1 MLLSE
6 NQQRASQERN
16 GIIHRWKIS
25 SVKTIE
31 LQYVLPEGAIACSAS
46 LDLANVLTD
55 VNEANY
61 MTKEEIIQSVI
72 DFRDSAMQLLE
83 AEIREGGKLK
93 IDSASRRR
101 IIDSIRAAQHDAY
114 HELRTEF
121 KEELASD
128 ASDSELLETVDRARI
143 LPELILS
150 NSNID
155 TIDTKSRVN
164 LENVRT
170 ALDKLEEQHR
180 ILTELDEE
188 YEQIFKEYDG
198 IDTPRYITEQVIS
211 DLTEFLNPSEQR
223 PIFLDEELEQYG
235 GDIVAV
241 VRGSVEDRLDT
252 SARPNEI
259 LGAYDRLFAEIDPRR
274 LYSVVA
280 KSEKSQL
287 KSTDPLKSA
296 VSELQQIQFDGTV

>member
-1 MLLSE
+1 MLL
-6 NQQRASQERN
+6 
-16 GIIHRWKIS
+16 
-25 SVKTIE
+25 
-31 LQYVLPEGAIACSAS
+31 EGATAGSAS
-46 LDLANVLTD
+46 PYLANVLTD

-61 MTKEEIIQSVI
+61 MTNEKTIQSVI

-93 IDSASRRR
+93 IDSTSRRR

-128 ASDSELLETVDRARI
+128 TSDSELLETVDRARI

-155 TIDTKSRVN
+155 TIDAKPRVN
-164 LENVRT
+164 FENIRT
-170 ALDKLEEQHR
+170 ALDKLEEQYR

-188 YEQIFKEYDG
+188 YEQIFKEYDD
-198 IDTPRYITEQVIS
+198 IDTPQYITEQVIS
-211 DLTEFLNPSEQR
+211 NLTEFLNPPLER

-235 GDIVAV
+235 DSIVAV

-274 LYSVVA
+274 LYSMVTR
-280 KSEKSQL
+280 SMKSQL

-296 VSELQQIQFDGTV
+296 VSQLQRIQFDGY

>member
-1 MLLSE
+1 
-6 NQQRASQERN
+6 
-16 GIIHRWKIS
+16 
-25 SVKTIE
+25 VE
-31 LQYVLPEGAIACSAS
+31 LHHVLPGDATACSAS

-61 MTKEEIIQSVI
+61 MTKGNMIQSVI

-114 HELRTEF
+114 HDVRTEF
-121 KEELASD
+121 KQELTSD
-128 ASDSELLETVDRARI
+128 TSDSELLETVDRARI

-155 TIDTKSRVN
+155 AIDTKPHVN
-164 LENVRT
+164 FENVRT
-170 ALDKLEEQHR
+170 ALDKLEEQYR

-188 YEQIFKEYDG
+188 YDG
-198 IDTPRYITEQVIS
+198 IDNQQYITEQAIS
-211 DLTEFLNPSEQR
+211 NLTEFLNPPVER

-235 GDIVAV
+235 DSIVAV

-259 LGAYDRLFAEIDPRR
+259 LGAYDQLFAEIDPRR
-274 LYSVVA
+274 LYSMVA

-296 VSELQQIQFDGTV
+296 VSQLQRIQFDGY